1 MPLGNINRQ
10 NFKSIFFPPRIL
22 MQQLNSVLLFRSVL
36 GWKGFGKWLARH
48 SFKSI
53 PVSAGA
59 IGMGCIGFP
68 NHPVWEVTNRCNLN
82 CIHCHTE
89 GGHKLDDELDTER
102 AKDLID
108 QLAEIE
114 SFRMLVYTGGEP
126 FMREDLFELLDH
138 SRKAGF
144 VNVIA
149 SNGTMIDDEVAR
161 DLKSVGVAG
170 IAVSLDSNNCLIHN
184 NIRNSPNAFE
194 KAMAGIKSLKKA
206 GILLQV
212 NTTAMDI
219 NFKDLD
225 NLIDLVEELG
235 SGIMLMYQLVP
246 VGRGTEISR
255 SALDM
260 DYNKRLLTF
269 LSEAQKNKSVL
280 IEPVAGPQYWAH
292 LMEKSG
298 RNSDRWLKKANNA
311 FYGCTAGRGL
321 VYVKANGEI
330 WPCPFV
336 ELSAGNITD
345 SSFKD
350 IWENGEIFKTLRDRE
365 NRLKGECGSCR
376 YNSICGGCRGRA
388 LAYSG
393 DYMDEDPSCFLQK
406 VKPVEP
412 ARIKGR

>member
-1 MPLGNINRQ
+1 MPLGNINKY
-10 NFKSIFFPPRIL
+10 NFKNIFFPPRIL
-22 MQQLNSVLLFRSVL
+22 VQQLSSIVLFRSVL
-36 GWKGFGKWLARH
+36 DWKGFGKWLARH

-59 IGMGCIGFP
+59 VGMGCIGFP

-89 GGHKLDDELDTER
+89 GGHKLDDELETGH

-108 QLAEIE
+108 QLAEIDE
-114 SFRMLVYTGGEP
+114 FRMLVYTGGEP
-126 FMREDLFELLDH
+126 FMREDLFELLEH
-138 SRKAGF
+138 SKKRGF
-144 VNVIA
+144 VNIIA
-149 SNGTMIDDEVAR
+149 SNGTMIDDEVAG
-161 DLKSVGVAG
+161 DLKKAGVAG

-184 NIRNSPNAFE
+184 DIRNNPNAYE
-194 KAMAGIKSLKKA
+194 MAMAGIKSLKKA

-219 NFKDLD
+219 NFAELGS
-225 NLIDLVEELG
+225 LIGLVEELG

-246 VGRGTEISR
+246 VGRGTDISR

-260 DYNKRLLTF
+260 NYNKKLLTF
-269 LSEAQKNKSVL
+269 LSDEQKNKSVL
-280 IEPVAGPQYWAH
+280 IEPVAGPQYWAY

-298 RNSDRWLKKANNA
+298 KNSDRWLKKANNA

-321 VYVKANGEI
+321 VYIKANGEV

-336 ELSAGNITD
+336 ELSAGNISD

-350 IWENGEIFKTLRDRE
+350 IWENSQIFKTLRERE
-365 NRLKGECGSCR
+365 NKLKGECGSCR

-388 LAYSG
+388 MAYSG

-412 ARIKGR
+412 AKVPGK